1 MIEKCNRII
10 YIIVYILVVRMVS
23 QIEKRKVDHI
33 KICVEKDVAFKEKTT
48 LLECVELD
56 YKTLPEISLND
67 VDLETEFLGKKFSF
81 PLMVSAITGGAE
93 LSKKIN
99 QDIAK
104 ACQELGIGMGVGS
117 MRAMMESPSLAN
129 TYYVRDVAPD
139 IFLAGNI
146 GAAQLKEYS
155 PELMNKTLESIGAD
169 ALAIHLNAAQE
180 AVQPEGDVDFIGVM
194 DKISEYVDEISVPV
208 YVKEV
213 GHGISFGVAKAL
225 KDTGVK
231 AIDVQGAG
239 GTSWTMVDALR
250 HKNSFGKT
258 FREFGI
264 PTAVSLIETKNALL
278 GERQLVA
285 SGGIRN
291 GFDGTKSIVMGAD
304 LVGVAMPV
312 LKAQQ
317 KSYKAL
323 QDYLY
328 NFTVEMSITSF
339 LLGCKNVSEL
349 HKEEY
354 VVLGKL
360 KEWLNQ

>member
-1 MIEKCNRII
+1 
-10 YIIVYILVVRMVS
+10 MVS
-23 QIEKRKVDHI
+23 QIEKRKIDHI
-33 KICVEKDVAFKEKTT
+33 NLCVEKDVAFKEKTT

-56 YKTLPEISLND
+56 YKTLPEISLSD
-67 VDLETEFLGKKFSF
+67 VNLSTEFLGSEFSH

-93 LSKKIN
+93 VSKKIN

-104 ACQELGIGMGVGS
+104 VAQELGLGMGLGS
-117 MRAMMESPSLAN
+117 MRAMLESPALAD
-129 TYYVRDVAPD
+129 TYNVRDVAPD

-155 PELMNKTLESIGAD
+155 TDLMNKTLNSIGAN

-180 AVQPEGDVDFIGVM
+180 AVQPEGNTDFSGILN
-194 DKISEYVDEISVPV
+194 KIREYVDEIDIPV

-213 GHGISFGVAKAL
+213 GHGINFEVAKAL
-225 KDTGVK
+225 KQTGVA

-250 HKNSFGKT
+250 HKTSFGKT
-258 FREFGI
+258 FRDIGI
-264 PTAVSLIETKNALL
+264 PTAVSIIETKNALL
-278 GERQLVA
+278 GEKQIVA

-291 GFDGTKSIVMGAD
+291 GLEGIKSIVMGAD
-304 LVGVAMPV
+304 MVGVAMPA
-312 LKAQQ
+312 LAAQQ
-317 KSYKAL
+317 KSYKSLLTYL
-323 QDYLY
+323 Q
-328 NFTVEMSITSF
+328 NFTIELRIASF
-339 LLGCKNVSEL
+339 LLGCKNMEEL

>member
-1 MIEKCNRII
+1 
-10 YIIVYILVVRMVS
+10 MVS
-23 QIEKRKVDHI
+23 ETEKRKIDHI
-33 KICVEKDVAFKEKTT
+33 KLCVEKDVSFKEKTT

-67 VDLETEFLGKKFSF
+67 VNLETKFLGKNFSF
-81 PLMVSAITGGAE
+81 PVMVSAITGGAQV
-93 LSKKIN
+93 SKKIN

-104 ACQELGIGMGVGS
+104 ACQEIGIGMGLGS
-117 MRAMMESPSLAN
+117 MRAMIERIDLAD
-129 TYYVRDVAPD
+129 TYNIRDVAPD

-146 GAAQLKEYS
+146 GAAQINEYS
-155 PELMNKTLESIGAD
+155 IELVNKALESVGAD

-180 AVQPEGDVDFIGVM
+180 AVQPEGNVDFSNVLNR
-194 DKISEYVDEISVPV
+194 ISEYVEGISVPV
-208 YVKEV
+208 YIKEV
-213 GHGISFGVAKAL
+213 GHGISFEVAKAL
-225 KDTGVK
+225 KDVGVK

-250 HKNSFGKT
+250 HKNGFGKT
-258 FREFGI
+258 FREWGI
-264 PTAVSLIETKNALL
+264 PTAVSVIETKNALG
-278 GERQLVA
+278 GERQIIA

-291 GFDGTKSIVMGAD
+291 GIDAIKSMVLGAD
-304 LVGVAMPV
+304 LVGIAMPV

-323 QDYLY
+323 QDYLH
-328 NFTVEMSITSF
+328 NFTSEMAITSF
-339 LLGCKNVSEL
+339 LIGCKNVDDL

>member
-1 MIEKCNRII
+1 
-10 YIIVYILVVRMVS
+10 MVS
-23 QIEKRKVDHI
+23 QIEKRKIDHI
-33 KICVEKDVAFKEKTT
+33 NLCVEKDVAFKEKTT

-56 YKTLPEISLND
+56 YKTLPEISLSD
-67 VDLETEFLGKKFSF
+67 VNLSTEFLGSEFSH

-93 LSKKIN
+93 VSKKIN

-104 ACQELGIGMGVGS
+104 VAQELGLGMGLGS
-117 MRAMMESPSLAN
+117 MRAMLESPALAD
-129 TYYVRDVAPD
+129 TYNVRDVAPD

-155 PELMNKTLESIGAD
+155 PELVNKALASVGAD

-180 AVQPEGDVDFIGVM
+180 AVQPEGDVDFSGVLN
-194 DKISEYVDEISVPV
+194 KIAQYVEGIEVPV

-213 GHGISFGVAKAL
+213 GHGINFEVASAL
-225 KDTGVK
+225 KDVGVA

-250 HKNSFGKT
+250 HTSSFGKT

-264 PTAVSLIETKNALL
+264 PTAVSVIETKNALA
-278 GERQLVA
+278 GEKQIVA

-291 GFDGTKSIVMGAD
+291 GIDAIKSIVLGAD
-304 LVGVAMPV
+304 MVGVAMPV
-312 LKAQQ
+312 LAAQQ
-317 KSYKAL
+317 KSYKTL
-323 QDYLY
+323 QTYLR
-328 NFTVEMSITSF
+328 NFTTEMRIASF
-339 LLGCKNVSEL
+339 LIGCKNVSEL